1 MKKITVSILV
11 IMTAAAIASL
21 FGRIWY
27 ILASVAGILGVLGS
41 GISGR
46 TPFSACG
53 FSLSAAFAALAARKN
68 RLLAF
73 APLILLSFEVW
84 IGVTQHDQYIQC
96 SLSVLD
102 RQLIFTGSATLVLH
116 ILLMTILEEVPWRCY
131 YQLNIGRNFPSAAA
145 LLLPAA
151 AITLLAVPVYGSEA
165 SALCL
170 MGFFLRRL
178 AYGYLFA
185 ESGSIVLVIVSHWVT
200 TLFYLVL
207 LVGI

>member
-1 MKKITVSILV
+1 MKKTTASIIAL
-11 IMTAAAIASL
+11 MTAAAIASL

-27 ILASVAGILGVLGS
+27 ILASGVGILGVLGS
-41 GISGR
+41 GFSGR
-46 TPFSACG
+46 TPFRACG
-53 FSLSAAFAALAARKN
+53 FSLADTLSALSVRRN
-68 RLLAF
+68 LVLAF
-73 APLILLSFEVW
+73 APLVLLSLEVW

-102 RQLIFTGSATLVLH
+102 RQLIFSGSATLVLH
-116 ILLMTILEEVPWRCY
+116 ILLITVLEEIPWRCY

-151 AITLLAVPVYGSEA
+151 AITLLAAPVYGSEA

-170 MGFFLRRL
+170 LGFFLRRL

-185 ESGSIVLVIVSHWVT
+185 ESGSILLVVVSHWVT